1 MYPGKGFVVVSSTQ
15 GDSQSDMM
23 VTTLLMKAEMEMHF
37 SLPWCMGLTTLEV
50 NVNDFSSSG

>member
-23 VTTLLMKAEMEMHF
+23 VTTLLMKAEVEMHF
-37 SLPWCMGLTTLEV
+37 LLPWSMGLTTLEV